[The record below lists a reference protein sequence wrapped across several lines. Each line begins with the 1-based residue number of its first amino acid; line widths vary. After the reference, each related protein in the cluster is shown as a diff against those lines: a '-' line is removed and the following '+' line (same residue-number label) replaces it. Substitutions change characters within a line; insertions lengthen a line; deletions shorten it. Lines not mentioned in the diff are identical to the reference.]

1 MRTGWDLTYQHGCV
15 VMVRAVSWVPF
26 SRRECKAFRGVLFSS
41 QCQDWLFICFV
52 VWWRTC
58 WKQGVRAG
66 IGTQVPSE
74 NSPSGRSCWIRS
86 PPQAIKSGPYR
97 IWDSAVHRVLPHF
110 LTLVETALQS
120 HFWIGLLCAWPREH
134 QALWIHGPSRR
145 RLGVWLWRRRNVS
158 MNFTVSRDNAE
169 SRFDGYSCCS
179 LVQIRTSLEF
189 CWNTAVTSIT
199 ITYLVGPTLL
209 ILILSSA

>member
-26 SRRECKAFRGVLFSS
+26 SRRERKAFRGVLFSS

-66 IGTQVPSE
+66 IGTQVPLG

-110 LTLVETALQS
+110 SYTCRNRAPVTFLDWSALCLAMRTPGTVDTRSLSERSGCLTLEKKECVHELY
-120 HFWIGLLCAWPREH
+120 
-134 QALWIHGPSRR
+134 
-145 RLGVWLWRRRNVS
+145 RL
-158 MNFTVSRDNAE
+158 
-169 SRFDGYSCCS
+169 
-179 LVQIRTSLEF
+179 
-189 CWNTAVTSIT
+189 
-199 ITYLVGPTLL
+199 
-209 ILILSSA
+209 